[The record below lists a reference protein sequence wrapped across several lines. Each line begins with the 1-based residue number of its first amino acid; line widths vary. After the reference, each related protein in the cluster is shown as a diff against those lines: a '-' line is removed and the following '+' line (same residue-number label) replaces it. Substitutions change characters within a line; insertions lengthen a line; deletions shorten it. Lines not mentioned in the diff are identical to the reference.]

1 MNVFHLAYTVTD
13 LDSARSFYGEL
24 LGCQEGRSTDTWVD
38 FNFFGNQLSFHL
50 GEVVKRSKTT
60 SKVDDISVPIPHFGC
75 VLDWDSFHDLADK
88 LKSAEVLFI
97 IEPTSRFKGKPGE
110 QVTMF
115 FEDPFQNAIEFKTYQ
130 KTSEIFRGKMA
141 RWQLLLLSYLI

>member
-38 FNFFGNQLSFHL
+38 FNFFGNQLSLHL

-60 SKVDDISVPIPHFGC
+60 SKVDNISVPMPHFGC
-75 VLDWDSFHDLADK
+75 VLDWESFHDLADK
-88 LKSAEVLFI
+88 LKSAGIQFI
-97 IEPTSRFKGKPGE
+97 IEPTTRFKGKPGE
-110 QVTMF
+110 QATMF
-115 FEDPFQNAIEFKTYQ
+115 FLDPFQNAIEFKAYQ
-130 KTSEIFRGKMA
+130 NPSEMFGGI
-141 RWQLLLLSYLI
+141 

>member
-38 FNFFGNQLSFHL
+38 FNFFGNQLSLHL

-60 SKVDDISVPIPHFGC
+60 SKVDDISVPMPHFGC

-88 LKSAEVLFI
+88 LKSAGI
-97 IEPTSRFKGKPGE
+97 
-110 QVTMF
+110 
-115 FEDPFQNAIEFKTYQ
+115 
-130 KTSEIFRGKMA
+130 
-141 RWQLLLLSYLI
+141 LLLLSQLLDLKVCPENRRQCFLRILFKTLLNLKLIKTPLKCLVNNIVFRFLKY